1 MRMNRDDPMPMTP
14 EDVIQNLGDLP
25 PLPQVAT
32 RAIQISVD
40 SDTSSGDLQNLIK
53 TDQALSG
60 QLLRIANSAL
70 FGRMR
75 EVTTLTE
82 AIMTLGFSTAR
93 SVVIA
98 ASVKNLLSRGTAG
111 FQERLLWEHALVT
124 AITGSA
130 FSKAMR
136 FAHAEEVFLAGLMHD
151 IGKSVLTHKFPEA
164 YGTLLRRVHD
174 RGGDGL
180 SLELD
185 TFGFDHAMVGGAL
198 LASWNLSA
206 SIQAAAR
213 WHHDPA
219 QAPPE
224 HRQLVALVALGHRTA
239 LDLGIGLGDPDLLV
253 KATCEALDILLLDTE
268 THQKHRAKALEPV
281 VTRCVI
287 TVATEATIDQTDERS
302 LSTP

>member
-1 MRMNRDDPMPMTP
+1 MNLDDAMPMTP
-14 EDVIQNLGDLP
+14 EDVIQNLGELP

-40 SDTSSGDLQNLIK
+40 SDTSSGDLQKLIK

-98 ASVKNLLSRGTAG
+98 SSVKNLLARGPAG
-111 FQERLLWEHALVT
+111 FQERILWEHALAA

-136 FAHAEEVFLAGLMHD
+136 LTHAEEIFLAGLMHD

-164 YGTLLRRVHD
+164 YGTLLRGVHD

-198 LASWNLSA
+198 LASWNLSE
-206 SIQAAAR
+206 SIQAAVR
-213 WHHDPA
+213 WHHDPV
-219 QAPPE
+219 QAPPK
-224 HRQLVALVALGHRTA
+224 HRQLVALVALGNRTA
-239 LDLGIGLGDPDLLV
+239 LDLRIGLGDPDFLTQ
-253 KATCEALDILLLDTE
+253 ATRGALDILLLDDE
-268 THQKHRAKALEPV
+268 THQSHKATALAALERDKV
-281 VTRCVI
+281 LI
-287 TVATEATIDQTDERS
+287 ADF
-302 LSTP
+302 